1 MIPAMPIP
9 VDCPACST
17 RLRAPDGAAGMTL
30 SCPRCQAPVPVPGS
44 PAPVRPAPVLSQAA
58 QERRPSPPP
67 PPPRSPARPATPE
80 RQPRSQAPRRNDP
93 AGNGCLTLLA
103 WLFAL
108 IALAGIVWLLV
119 VRPPA

>member
-9 VDCPACST
+9 VDCPACNT

-44 PAPVRPAPVLSQAA
+44 PAPARPAPVLSQD
-58 QERRPSPPP
+58 RRPPPAPPP
-67 PPPRSPARPATPE
+67 SRTPVTPE
-80 RQPRSQAPRRNDP
+80 RQPRGQAPRRNDP
-93 AGNGCLTLLA
+93 SGSGCLTLLA